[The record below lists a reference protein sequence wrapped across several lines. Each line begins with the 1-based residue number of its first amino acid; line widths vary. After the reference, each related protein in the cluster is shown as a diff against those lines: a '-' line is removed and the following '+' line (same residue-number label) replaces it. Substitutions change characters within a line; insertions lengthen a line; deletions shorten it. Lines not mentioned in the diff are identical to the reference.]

1 MTRSLAPA
9 RPACRSRRRPT
20 ALAIVVLGL
29 AIGPLAA
36 CDRPPSPAEL
46 RRLVHATSLSS
57 FAGWWERGQA
67 QVHRTT
73 VAQVRRW
80 LRDRPAHL
88 DDATARRGPWDLS
101 TDRCS
106 VVPDRGPS
114 FDFRWPCIRHDFAW
128 RNLRRLDPTGRRGL
142 NTRAERRAASLR
154 FLADMR
160 ERCRLRPWWRR
171 PGCETVARTYYLG
184 TMLAA

>member
-1 MTRSLAPA
+1 MVP
-9 RPACRSRRRPT
+9 RPFP
-20 ALAIVVLGL
+20 ALATLVVALTL
-29 AIGPLAA
+29 AVVPLAG

-67 QVHRTT
+67 LAHRTT
-73 VAQVRRW
+73 VAQVRTW
-80 LRDRPAHL
+80 LRRHPERL
-88 DDATARRGPWDLS
+88 DDGAARRGPWDLS

-106 VVPDRGPS
+106 AVPDTGPA

-128 RNLRRLDPTGRRGL
+128 RNLRRLDPTGARRV

-154 FLADMR
+154 FLLDMR
-160 ERCRLRPWWRR
+160 GRCRLVSWWHRPS
-171 PGCETVARTYYLG
+171 CEAIARTYYLG
-184 TMLAA
+184 TLVVA

>member
-1 MTRSLAPA
+1 MIRSFAPA
-9 RPACRSRRRPT
+9 RPVCRSRRRPT

-46 RRLVHATSLSS
+46 RRLVHATSSSS

-88 DDATARRGPWDLS
+88 DDGALTL
-101 TDRCS
+101 
-106 VVPDRGPS
+106 
-114 FDFRWPCIRHDFAW
+114 
-128 RNLRRLDPTGRRGL
+128 
-142 NTRAERRAASLR
+142 AE
-154 FLADMR
+154 
-160 ERCRLRPWWRR
+160 
-171 PGCETVARTYYLG
+171 LG
-184 TMLAA
+184 